1 MNSGAGEEH
10 SPKNLPLLLAG
21 EAGRGRARQG
31 EAGRGRAGQG
41 EAGQGPTTVF
51 AAIGPTDGL
60 CVERPWL
67 GSQSGS

>member
-1 MNSGAGEEH
+1 MNEQWGRGGAFAKEPTIAIGR
-10 SPKNLPLLLAG
+10 
-21 EAGRGRARQG
+21 RGRARQ
-31 EAGRGRAGQG
+31 GRAGQG